1 MPSDHYFTERPSSP
15 GARRALT
22 ATLRGFE
29 LHLVTEA
36 GVFSRERVDP
46 GTALLIKHMNV
57 QPADRV
63 LDLGCGYGVVGIIAA
78 KLAAEGHVTLVDI
91 NERAVALARENLKA
105 NGITNA
111 EALQGSGF
119 APVAPSASLGAG
131 DRLFD
136 VIALNPPIRAGLAVV
151 HQLIEQAHAH
161 LASGQSS
168 PSPCTGR
175 GTGGGVPSPSPDSPR
190 AQSRGLERGKGGEV
204 PRLYLVGRTKQGVV
218 RLAEKMRQVFGNAE
232 EVAKGGGYRLYVSR
246 RDS

>member
-1 MPSDHYFTERPSSP
+1 MPSDHYFTERPSSS

-29 LHLVTEA
+29 LRLVTEA

-46 GTALLIKHMNV
+46 GTALLIRHMKV
-57 QPADRV
+57 QPADRC

-78 KLAAEGHVTLVDI
+78 KLAAEGHVILVDI
-91 NERAVALARENLKA
+91 NERAVALAGENLKA

-119 APVAPSASLGAG
+119 APVA
-131 DRLFD
+131 DRVFD

-168 PSPCTGR
+168 PSPCT
-175 GTGGGVPSPSPDSPR
+175 
-190 AQSRGLERGKGGEV
+190 ERGKGGEV
-204 PRLYLVGRTKQGVV
+204 PRLYLVGRTKQGGV

>member
-1 MPSDHYFTERPSSP
+1 VPTDHYFTERPSSP
-15 GARRALT
+15 GARRALA

-29 LHLVTEA
+29 LHLITEA
-36 GVFSRERVDP
+36 GVFSRDRVDP
-46 GTALLIKHMNV
+46 GTALLIKHMDV
-57 QPADRV
+57 QPADRC

-78 KLAAEGHVTLVDI
+78 KLSAQGHVTLVDI

-105 NGITNA
+105 NSITNA
-111 EALQGSGF
+111 EALQGHGF
-119 APVAPSASLGAG
+119 APVA
-131 DRLFD
+131 DRVFD

-161 LASGQSS
+161 LAS
-168 PSPCTGR
+168 TGTA
-175 GTGGGVPSPSPDSPR
+175 GFSLQPTVITPSPDSPR

-246 RDS
+246 VGVT